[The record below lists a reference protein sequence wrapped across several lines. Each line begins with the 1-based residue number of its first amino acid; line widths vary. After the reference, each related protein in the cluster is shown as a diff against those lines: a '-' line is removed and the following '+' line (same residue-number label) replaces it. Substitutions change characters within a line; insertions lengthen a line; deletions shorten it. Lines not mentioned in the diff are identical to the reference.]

1 MGKPF
6 NSELENLQKSLLWAK
21 NCNLDNY
28 HFFFDFLKYPN
39 IVVGSGG
46 SMSVCALVSLL
57 HSQSG
62 LLSVF
67 SSPLDFNYLKHAVDT
82 NTNVIFITASG
93 NNTDILFGYKNAIE
107 LHPRGIYNFILSKDS
122 KLLKHAEKYSVSKSF
137 QFEPPIQKDGF
148 LATNS
153 LIVFFTLFSR
163 IYSVDVKIDNVI
175 PEQKFLKEIKTF
187 VEKLENDFT
196 LIVLYSGWSKP
207 VAIDIE
213 SKFSEAGLGNI
224 LITDYRNFGHGR
236 HNWLDKKKTQTAI
249 ISLVTNEDLDLIT
262 KTLSLIPENIPIL
275 KINSEYFNANGSIDL
290 LAKSFYLVNEIGIIK
305 DIDPGR
311 PGVPS
316 YGQKLYNLNYQSIY
330 KTKNKTIND
339 RIKIAIEKKYKNING
354 ITNKKLLNFLVN
366 ESSLALEKLRKTK
379 FGGFVFD
386 YDDTLIAKENR
397 YNFPDEKIIKI
408 LITLLENDI
417 KIAIM
422 TGRGKSIREKLIQK
436 IPSSLQS
443 KLIVGYY
450 NGGIII
456 PLSEEL
462 KLNENPHELL
472 SKISQR
478 LNSYNEISDL
488 FEVALRDTQLTITVE
503 KIPESTIIKSILKD
517 IIRELTDDVE
527 ILESSHSIDIIPK
540 GVAKT
545 LIFKYFDNDIK
556 LLCVGDMGKFGGND
570 YRLLS
575 SEFSLGV
582 NEVSQHPERC
592 WNFAPSGVICD
603 KATLYYLNKVK
614 ILEKGVFKINL

>member
-107 LHPRGIYNFILSKDS
+107 LHPKGIYNFILSKDS

-163 IYSVDVKIDNVI
+163 IYNVDVKIDNVI

-249 ISLVTNEDLDLIT
+249 VSLVTNEDLDLIT

-316 YGQKLYNLNYQSIY
+316 YGRKLYNLNYQSIY
-330 KTKNKTIND
+330 KTKDKTIND

-540 GVAKT
+540 GITKT